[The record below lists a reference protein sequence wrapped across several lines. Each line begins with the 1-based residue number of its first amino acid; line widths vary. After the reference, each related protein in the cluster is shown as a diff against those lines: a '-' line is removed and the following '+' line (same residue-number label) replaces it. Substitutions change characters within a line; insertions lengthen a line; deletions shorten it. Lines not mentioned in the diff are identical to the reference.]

1 MDARSLYE
9 IWAPPNAL
17 WSPWAK
23 PVLFAHIPLAGKQP
37 AAVPPQTQY
46 PPNVPKP
53 HGGRFS
59 WIYQV
64 STRSSSAWSSHA
76 SGFDRCRC
84 LTPVRPRQG
93 FLMPRRVP
101 EVVPV
106 TPMLS
111 ALIEGAVRLEL
122 AGLAEDAAQAFLLDA
137 NRLGGQNPIDPG
149 WFDNRSVLFAT
160 DLPSAKFLF
169 EHRITSVQVIHRGA
183 LAEDLLDVLRDW
195 NRQGMLLAHLDLEHP
210 GAPIPLVVPPTWRLG
225 LSRLARR
232 LWALASLR
240 RNPRGGY
247 GGFVP
252 EPGSSGG

>member
-53 HGGRFS
+53 
-59 WIYQV
+59 
-64 STRSSSAWSSHA
+64 AWRA
-76 SGFDRCRC
+76 ILVDLPGLDAIDLGLELARRGFR
-84 LTPVRPRQG
+84 PVPLFNACPVPQG
-93 FLMPRRVP
+93 FLHDRSDL

-106 TPMLS
+106 TPLLS
-111 ALIEGAVRLEL
+111 ALIEGADRLKL
-122 AGLAEDAAQAFLLDA
+122 AGLADDAAPAFLLDA

-169 EHRITSVQVIHRGA
+169 EHRITTVQVIHRGA

-210 GAPIPLVVPPTWRLG
+210 GAPIPLVVPTTWRLG